1 MKSLL
6 TAASRLLA
14 PFILTHKLV
23 SAQSPL
29 ALYINPTV
37 SYNALHQTKKKKKRL
52 WLDVV
57 KLPRKK
63 ALFTIR
69 NRLQL

>member
-37 SYNALHQTKKKKKRL
+37 SYNALHQTKKKRL

>member
-29 ALYINPTV
+29 ALYINPAV
-37 SYNALHQTKKKKKRL
+37 SYNALHQTKKKKK
-52 WLDVV
+52 D
-57 KLPRKK
+57 
-63 ALFTIR
+63 FG
-69 NRLQL
+69 